1 MKVGVIGLG
10 SMGMGAAL
18 SCLRAA
24 ADAGL
29 EVTGCDPRAA
39 ARAEFAAAG
48 GRAVATAAELP
59 PGTEAVLAL
68 VVNAAQTE
76 AALFG
81 AAQGCAPR
89 LAPGAVVVSSATM
102 APDDARRLAAMAAA
116 RGLLWLDAPV
126 SGGAA
131 RAREG
136 AMTVMAA
143 GAPAAFAA
151 AQPVLDAIAAKVWR
165 LGEAPG
171 LGATVKVVHQLL
183 AGVHIAVAAEAMAL
197 GIRAGADPRAL
208 YAVVT
213 SAAGNSWMF
222 ENRMAHVLEGDDTPR
237 SAVDI
242 FVKDLGLV
250 TEMARSLGFPVPLAA
265 QAQQLFTSARALGQG
280 GKDDAFVI
288 RVWQALTGIALP
300 GGKEGVPSGTP

>member
-18 SCLRAA
+18 SCLRA
-24 ADAGL
+24 GL
-29 EVTGCDPRAA
+29 AVTGCDPREA

-48 GRAVATAAELP
+48 GHAVASAAELP
-59 PGTEAVLAL
+59 QGTEAVVVL
-68 VVNAAQTE
+68 VVNAAQAE

-81 AAQGCAPR
+81 SEGCAAR
-89 LAPGAVVVSSATM
+89 LAPGAVVVCSATM
-102 APDDARRLAAMAAA
+102 APDDARRLAAMAEA
-116 RGLLWLDAPV
+116 RGLLYLDAPV

-131 RAREG
+131 KAREG
-136 AMTVMAA
+136 AMTVMAS
-143 GAPAAFAA
+143 GPPAAFAA
-151 AQPVLDAIAAKVWR
+151 AGPVLDAIATRVWR

-171 LGATVKVVHQLL
+171 IGATVKVVHQLL

-197 GIRAGADPRAL
+197 GIRAGADPRTL
-208 YAVVT
+208 YEVVT

-222 ENRMAHVLEGDDTPR
+222 ENRMARVLAGDDAPR

-250 TEMARSLGFPVPLAA
+250 TEMARALDFPVPLAA
-265 QAQQLFTSARALGQG
+265 QAQQLFAAARALGQG
-280 GKDDAFVI
+280 GKDDGFVI
-288 RVWQALTGIALP
+288 RVWQALTGIKLP
-300 GGKEGVPSGTP
+300 GDDGQR

>member
-1 MKVGVIGLG
+1 MRVGVIGLG

-18 SCLRAA
+18 SCLRA
-24 ADAGL
+24 GL
-29 EVTGCDPRAA
+29 DVTGCDPRDAT
-39 ARAEFAAAG
+39 RAEFAAEG
-48 GRAVATAAELP
+48 GAAVPRAADLP
-59 PGTEAVLAL
+59 EGTEAVAVL

-81 AAQGCAPR
+81 PEGCAPR

-102 APDDARRLAAMAAA
+102 APDDARRLAAEAHA
-116 RGLLWLDAPV
+116 RGLLYLDAPV

-131 RAREG
+131 KAREG
-136 AMTVMAA
+136 AMTVMAS
-143 GAPAAFAA
+143 GPEAAFAKA
-151 AQPVLDAIAAKVWR
+151 GPVLDAVATKVWR

-171 LGATVKVVHQLL
+171 IGATVKVVHQLL

-197 GIRAGADPRAL
+197 GIRAGADPRQI
-208 YAVVT
+208 YEVVT

-222 ENRMAHVLEGDDTPR
+222 ENRMARVLEGDDAPR

-250 TEMARSLGFPVPLAA
+250 AQMARSLDFPVPLAA
-265 QAQQLFTSARALGQG
+265 QAQQLFTAASAMGHGRA
-280 GKDDAFVI
+280 DDGFVI
-288 RVWQALTGIALP
+288 RVWQALAGIPLP
-300 GGKEGVPSGTP
+300 GDPPAKG